1 MSKDELE
8 RSGGTN
14 DWVAVVAAGVTVDVA
29 VVFEVVVAVVGVA
42 VRVGE
47 KVMDV
52 VLCERDVVVVVGA

>member
-47 KVMDV
+47 KSHGCCV
-52 VLCERDVVVVVGA
+52 V